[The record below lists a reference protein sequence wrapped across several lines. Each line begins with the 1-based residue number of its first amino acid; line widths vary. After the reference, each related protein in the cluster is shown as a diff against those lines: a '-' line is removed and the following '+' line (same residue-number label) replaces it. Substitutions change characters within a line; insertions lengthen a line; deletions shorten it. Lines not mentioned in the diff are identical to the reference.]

1 MLVWQGWFDCE
12 KRSRHRDV
20 GASLLNSMYC
30 SSTVSAGTAYRR
42 SSPRFI
48 AHRST
53 HFLAARRLLKS
64 RAEVTPM
71 DPEQIDD
78 QNDAPRKDRNDD
90 EEFIPGPLDEPSE
103 ANDSD
108 EEIDEPEDDED
119 QDMQGGID

>member
-1 MLVWQGWFDCE
+1 
-12 KRSRHRDV
+12 
-20 GASLLNSMYC
+20 
-30 SSTVSAGTAYRR
+30 
-42 SSPRFI
+42 
-48 AHRST
+48 
-53 HFLAARRLLKS
+53 
-64 RAEVTPM
+64 M

-119 QDMQGGID
+119 KDVQGGID

>member
-1 MLVWQGWFDCE
+1 
-12 KRSRHRDV
+12 
-20 GASLLNSMYC
+20 
-30 SSTVSAGTAYRR
+30 
-42 SSPRFI
+42 
-48 AHRST
+48 
-53 HFLAARRLLKS
+53 
-64 RAEVTPM
+64 M